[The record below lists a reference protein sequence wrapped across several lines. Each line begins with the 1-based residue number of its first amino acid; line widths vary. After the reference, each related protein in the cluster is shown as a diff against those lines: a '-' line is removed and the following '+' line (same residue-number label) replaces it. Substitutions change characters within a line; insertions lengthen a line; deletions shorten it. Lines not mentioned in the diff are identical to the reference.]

1 MLNCDVKIISDSLR
15 DCQVVENAGELI
27 VNVAITFTRGR
38 RCEISLNTHLSFL
51 NAVIRD
57 WLDFSEVKPGERTD
71 QFADFWFRA

>member
-57 WLDFSEVKPGERTD
+57 
-71 QFADFWFRA
+71 